1 MILYLFLFWCSFF
14 FCVSTKNKTKM
25 LTKSPVWI
33 LTADWKSH
41 THTHTQKKSWSF
53 ETWRPQCL
61 NFFER
66 ERERYSWVGDLR
78 NVFLLLPSLFTIG
91 WGQSLFLDCQNLS
104 FSSSSSSVFLLDFD
118 YYSGCFTLEE
128 SCECRPN
135 LFSPWFDCPVSS
147 SSFTLS
153 LVRARSCNS
162 SGSPFKAKR
171 LRQS

>member
-1 MILYLFLFWCSFF
+1 MFFLFLRINEKQN
-14 FCVSTKNKTKM
+14 KNVNEITC
-25 LTKSPVWI
+25 L
-33 LTADWKSH
+33 DSH
-41 THTHTQKKSWSF
+41 GWLEITHTHTYTKKKLIFRDMATSMSQFLW
-53 ETWRPQCL
+53 
-61 NFFER
+61 ER